1 MSVLSNIDYFKE
13 LPFFNAPIEK
23 PKIKCLRNF
32 DLLAELPFHEQ
43 PDIIK
48 MNQAFKRYAM
58 SCKVEIVE
66 KKDLIVQLEASKSSI
81 KDIFSNLLSEIKGF
95 KYQITVKILMKKYK
109 QDGEIEFAPVYFNSV
124 TKLVINNRFKLEK
137 SFQEILYRIDAWIN
151 NGSGWIIE
159 SIESQY
165 INISTYKPLL
175 GSSYTD
181 LPIELNH
188 PRKGLINIKNKD
200 QKCFLWCHVRHINP
214 KKDHPGKI
222 KKDDKRLA
230 SNLNYDE
237 IVFPVKEKDFKK
249 IEVQNNISVNVF
261 GYEDK
266 LVFPIYIS
274 NKNFDDS
281 IDLLLLLEDNKSHYV
296 YIKDFNTFMFHKSK
310 NKNKKWFC
318 KSCLQC
324 FSNEKVLIKHR
335 EDCLSI
341 NGVQSVQ
348 VEEGII
354 KFENYFKQLPV
365 PFKIYADFECNLKDI
380 EIYEG
385 GCTKNYD
392 RIPCSF
398 AYKIVC
404 VDDRFIKLVVIYR
417 GENAAYEF
425 IKAIFKEHKYCKKN
439 NKETF

>member
-1 MSVLSNIDYFKE
+1 M
-13 LPFFNAPIEK
+13 
-23 PKIKCLRNF
+23 
-32 DLLAELPFHEQ
+32 
-43 PDIIK
+43 
-48 MNQAFKRYAM
+48 
-58 SCKVEIVE
+58 
-66 KKDLIVQLEASKSSI
+66 
-81 KDIFSNLLSEIKGF
+81 
-95 KYQITVKILMKKYK
+95 
-109 QDGEIEFAPVYFNSV
+109 
-124 TKLVINNRFKLEK
+124 
-137 SFQEILYRIDAWIN
+137 
-151 NGSGWIIE
+151 
-159 SIESQY
+159 
-165 INISTYKPLL
+165 
-175 GSSYTD
+175 
-181 LPIELNH
+181 
-188 PRKGLINIKNKD
+188 
-200 QKCFLWCHVRHINP
+200 
-214 KKDHPGKI
+214 
-222 KKDDKRLA
+222 
-230 SNLNYDE
+230 
-237 IVFPVKEKDFKK
+237 FPVTEK

-296 YIKDFNTFMFHKSK
+296 YIKDFNTFMFHKTK

-385 GCTKNYD
+385 GYTKNYD